1 MPLPKETDFPFL
13 QFKDAMDLAVEA
25 YNRIEFIE
33 TDPISIPHGFKDPL
47 DKEVS
52 GLMTALISWGNRKAI
67 LNTARIW
74 METMDQSPYAFVKSA
89 SAMEIKTLS
98 KFIYR
103 TLNADDV
110 ITLIDLLRKAY
121 QKHSSLE
128 DVFLPGFKKGDALDG
143 ISEFRKSFLEPI
155 HPVRFGKHIANPQD
169 GSAAKRINM
178 FLRWMVRNDEQG
190 VDFGLWK
197 RIPMSKLSIPL
208 DVHSGNTAREFQ
220 LLQRIQNDAKSVKQL
235 DMNLRI
241 LDPIDP
247 VKYDFALFGLGVN
260 HKKPII

>member
-89 SAMEIKTLS
+89 SPMEIKTLS

-128 DVFLPGFKKGDALDG
+128 EAFILGFEKGDAMDG
-143 ISEFRKSFLEPI
+143 IIEFRRSFLEPI
-155 HPVRFGKHIANPQD
+155 HPVRFGKHVANPHD

-178 FLRWMVRNDEQG
+178 FLRWMVRKDEQG

-220 LLQRIQNDAKSVKQL
+220 LLKRIQNDARSVREL
-235 DMNLRI
+235 DSNLRL
-241 LDPIDP
+241 LDPKDP